1 MPTSPMRWLYL
12 PVLIS
17 QQRKWPCS
25 LTTAVCALVDGTTA
39 ATMMAPIT
47 PVLFILTEVSMEK
60 MMDEYYQRLAVEA
73 NQAALKHREDRIKA
87 LMNTGMTRGDA
98 ELFYI
103 RTVIVTSK

>member
-1 MPTSPMRWLYL
+1 MPTTPIRWLYPPAL
-12 PVLIS
+12 TL

-25 LTTAVCALVDGTTA
+25 LTVAVYALVVVIITVTTMVP
-39 ATMMAPIT
+39 TTLVWSIP
-47 PVLFILTEVSMEK
+47 TEVPMEK
-60 MMDEYYQRLAVEA
+60 MLDEYYQRLAVEA
-73 NQAALKHREDRIKA
+73 NQAAMKHREDRIKA

>member
-1 MPTSPMRWLYL
+1 
-12 PVLIS
+12 
-17 QQRKWPCS
+17 
-25 LTTAVCALVDGTTA
+25 
-39 ATMMAPIT
+39 MMVPIT
-47 PVLFILTEVSMEK
+47 PVLFILTAVSMEK

-73 NQAALKHREDRIKA
+73 NQAAIKHREDRIKA